1 MTDAVFNNILQIG
14 VVVHSVDN
22 TVEKYRSLLGLQD
35 WHINFVDS
43 EKGIGRNF
51 KNRGLDIKR
60 KTKIAWIKIGN
71 VELELIEPQDE
82 ESDHAAFLREHGQGI
97 HHVMFASNDYD
108 ATLSHMLGKGYQAVS
123 EGELQSGRIHVFDT
137 LEDLGLLCEIAEGET
152 LVPDYSVGDVPDQ
165 I

>member
-14 VVVHSVDN
+14 VVVYSVDN

-51 KNRGLDIKR
+51 KNRGQDIKR

-82 ESDHAAFLREHGQGI
+82 ESDHAVFLRERGQGI

-108 ATLSHMLGKGYQAVS
+108 ATLSHMLSKGYQAVS
-123 EGELQSGRIHVFDT
+123 EGELQGGHIHVFDT

-152 LVPDYSVGDVPDQ
+152 LVPDYSVGDVPDH